1 MTYVDEEKKPDVAS
15 GRNVAL
21 AVIVHVLLFAALW
34 FFGQLELTEK
44 ELVIPVE
51 LTVVVDTPPPP
62 PPKAEPKKPVEKKPE
77 QPKPPPKKE
86 DPPKPKEAVEQ
97 VQVKTNKIA
106 KVEKPREEKP
116 KEEKK
121 PEAPKKTAAQLR
133 EERLKAMRES
143 AKDVT
148 VKAPANPPKEKPPPN
163 WRELL
168 AAGYK
173 PGETNQIAPN
183 EESRCLGILKRAID
197 DRWQEL
203 SPQTGA
209 PGHVHIT
216 IAFSRGGAIARHSLA
231 KSCGDALSDAAAMK
245 VVGSLGTVRGLSAA
259 FLDKYSKEPIT
270 IRYKIESSR

>member
-62 PPKAEPKKPVEKKPE
+62 PPKDEPKKPVEKKPE

-106 KVEKPREEKP
+106 KVEKPKEEKP
-116 KEEKK
+116 KEEKAASK
-121 PEAPKKTAAQLR
+121 LSFKEAGKLMVRASAPVQYWFINGMRIETETPVSFLRLRNVTEDLEISVQLAKEEVAPVEVNTAVQCQVSCTGCTFSYLASGLNAVASGEVPSGATVIVMADDVSAVSKGYSINGGAAENAGKTSF
-133 EERLKAMRES
+133 RLVITA
-143 AKDVT
+143 DT
-148 VKAPANPPKEKPPPN
+148 
-163 WRELL
+163 
-168 AAGYK
+168 
-173 PGETNQIAPN
+173 
-183 EESRCLGILKRAID
+183 
-197 DRWQEL
+197 
-203 SPQTGA
+203 
-209 PGHVHIT
+209 T
-216 IAFSRGGAIARHSLA
+216 IAIQ
-231 KSCGDALSDAAAMK
+231 
-245 VVGSLGTVRGLSAA
+245 
-259 FLDKYSKEPIT
+259 
-270 IRYKIESSR
+270 